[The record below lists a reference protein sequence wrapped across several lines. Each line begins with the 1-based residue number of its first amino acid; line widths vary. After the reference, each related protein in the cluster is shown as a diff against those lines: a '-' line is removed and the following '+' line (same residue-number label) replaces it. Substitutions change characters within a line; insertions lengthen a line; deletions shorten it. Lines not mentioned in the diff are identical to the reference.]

1 MSGAKNAL
9 NDFVGGNTMDKR
21 AFSENEI
28 KYNTRTACV
37 LVSSGQTRLQ
47 TENLYE
53 SGNRDD
59 DNGGI
64 YDECQMCARQ
74 CNYDCNNNNNHNC
87 HRNKGVTAVVL
98 KDVAVD
104 RCAATTST
112 YIRFSKSIFA

>member
-9 NDFVGGNTMDKR
+9 NDLAGGNTMDER

-64 YDECQMCARQ
+64 YDECVKCVR
-74 CNYDCNNNNNHNC
+74 NNVITIAIIIIIIIVIVI
-87 HRNKGVTAVVL
+87 KAL
-98 KDVAVD
+98 PP
-104 RCAATTST
+104 S
-112 YIRFSKSIFA
+112 S

>member
-1 MSGAKNAL
+1 
-9 NDFVGGNTMDKR
+9 MDER

-37 LVSSGQTRLQ
+37 RAGSGQTRLQ

-64 YDECQMCARQ
+64 YDECVVKCVR
-74 CNYDCNNNNNHNC
+74 NNVITIAIIIIIIIVIVI
-87 HRNKGVTAVVL
+87 KAL
-98 KDVAVD
+98 PPP
-104 RCAATTST
+104 S
-112 YIRFSKSIFA
+112 